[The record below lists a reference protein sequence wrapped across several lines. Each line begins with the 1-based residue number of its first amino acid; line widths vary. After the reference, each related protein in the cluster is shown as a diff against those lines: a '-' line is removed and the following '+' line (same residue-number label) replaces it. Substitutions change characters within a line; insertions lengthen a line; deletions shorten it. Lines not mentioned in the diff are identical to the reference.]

1 MESEVK
7 GIKYETNGMK
17 KEMQKMNER
26 LDVMQN
32 VNLVH
37 ILQKQD
43 QILKELNTSNRMNEL
58 EHEVFREKIKKIEK
72 VLNIA

>member
-7 GIKYETNGMK
+7 GIKYETNDMK

-72 VLNIA
+72 ALNIA

>member
-1 MESEVK
+1 
-7 GIKYETNGMK
+7 
-17 KEMQKMNER
+17 MQKMNER
-26 LDVMQN
+26 LVDMQN

-72 VLNIA
+72 ALNIA

>member
-58 EHEVFREKIKKIEK
+58 EHEVFREKIEKIEK
-72 VLNIA
+72 ALNIA

>member
-7 GIKYETNGMK
+7 GIKYETNDMK

-58 EHEVFREKIKKIEK
+58 EHEVFREKIEKIEK
-72 VLNIA
+72 ALNIA

>member
-1 MESEVK
+1 
-7 GIKYETNGMK
+7 
-17 KEMQKMNER
+17 MNER

-72 VLNIA
+72 ALNIA